1 MQIVVA
7 EHMMFPVI
15 NEIETMLGK
24 VEPHFMTFLGS
35 KGYAYRCYG
44 GGVDHLSKCA
54 SALIKEY
61 LEIVEVID

>member
-1 MQIVVA
+1 
-7 EHMMFPVI
+7 
-15 NEIETMLGK
+15 MLGK

-44 GGVDHLSKCA
+44 GEDHHFELIMP